1 MPRKVSVLTYHKIA
15 PVDPKTTYPGT
26 FVPPTLFRKQ
36 LSFLAKRGYA
46 VENLEQAFLSGSTS
60 VRKTVCLT
68 FDDGFEDFYNS
79 AFSELS
85 AHGFPSTVFLV
96 SERIGQTNDWD
107 TKVGDASAPLMSA
120 QQILELAQKGVEF
133 GSHTATH
140 AKLGE
145 LDESAQR
152 EEIFRSKK
160 QIEDLLGKPC
170 RTFCYPYGSHN
181 QATPGLVKQAGYDLG
196 ISTLKGLNTA
206 ATDPYL
212 IRRIAIRND
221 TVMPVFIY
229 KLFRAEKYGK

>member
-36 LSFLAKRGYA
+36 LAYLARKGYA

-68 FDDGFEDFYNS
+68 FDDGFEDFYTT
-79 AFSELS
+79 AFSELT
-85 AHGFPSTVFLV
+85 ALRFPSTVFLV

-107 TKVGDASAPLMSA
+107 TRVGDVSAPLMT
-120 QQILELAQKGVEF
+120 QEQILELAGKGVEF

-145 LDESAQR
+145 LDEPMQR
-152 EEIFRSKK
+152 EEIVRSKS
-160 QIEDLLGKPC
+160 QIETLLGKPC
-170 RTFCYPYGSHN
+170 RTFCYPYGSLN
-181 QATPGLVKQAGYDLG
+181 QATPNLVKQAGYDLG
-196 ISTLKGLNTA
+196 ISTKKGLNTKD
-206 ATDPYL
+206 TDPFL

>member
-36 LSFLAKRGYA
+36 LAFLAKRGYA

-68 FDDGFEDFYNS
+68 FDDGFEDFYTT
-79 AFSELS
+79 AYPELS
-85 AHGFPSTVFLV
+85 AHRFPSTVFLV
-96 SERIGQTNDWD
+96 SERIGQFNDWD
-107 TKVGDASAPLMSA
+107 TRIGDVSAPLMTRD
-120 QQILELAQKGVEF
+120 QIVELIGRGVEF

-145 LDESAQR
+145 LDEAKQR
-152 EEIFRSKK
+152 DEIIRSKA
-160 QIEDLLGKPC
+160 QVEDLLGKPC
-170 RTFCYPYGSHN
+170 RTFCYPYGSFN
-181 QATPGLVKQAGYDLG
+181 DATPRLVKEAGYELG
-196 ISTLKGLNTA
+196 ISTLKGLNTKE
-206 ATDPYL
+206 TDPYL
-212 IRRIAIRND
+212 IRRIAVRND